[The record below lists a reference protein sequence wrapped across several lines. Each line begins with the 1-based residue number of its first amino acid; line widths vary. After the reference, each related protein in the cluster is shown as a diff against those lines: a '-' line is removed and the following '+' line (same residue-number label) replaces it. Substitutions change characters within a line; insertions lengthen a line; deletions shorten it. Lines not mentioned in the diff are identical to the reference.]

1 MPTYFYTAMNAEN
14 IRVTGKITVPN
25 VENLK
30 KVLIEKRQKLVSIY
44 ESPIKSV
51 WQWST
56 VSDRNILL
64 FTRYFASL
72 IKAGI
77 SAFKSINILY
87 KQEKNLRLKE
97 TLGVISHDVE
107 NGSALYEAF
116 SRFPGMFDKVYI
128 GLLRT
133 GEESGR
139 LYELLEKCSD
149 LIETRIVVKR
159 KIIAIVSYPAI
170 ILLLILI
177 LVFVIFMQIVPKFQT
192 LYGQMGLTLDALP
205 LITKVVI
212 GVADFIRTYFFYEL
226 GFIVLFAGVFFQIY
240 STKAGKLRIDRL
252 FVKIPIIKDII
263 IKYYIARFSRNLS
276 ILFESGFSII
286 IAFERSDEIVT
297 NLAVKE
303 NLIRVKKNIE
313 RGNTVSEAFASVTM
327 IPEISREMISIGEQT
342 ANFDKMLINI
352 AEFYEKDLDYVT
364 ETFMNWI
371 EPTIII
377 VLGFFVGTILLSIY
391 LPVFSLASNMKMNI

>member
-1 MPTYFYTAMNAEN
+1 MNIEN
-14 IRVTGKITVPN
+14 IRVTGKINAVN
-25 VENLK
+25 IEELK
-30 KVLIEKRQKLVSIY
+30 KFLSEKRQKLVSVY
-44 ESPIKSV
+44 ESPIKSI

-56 VSDRNILL
+56 ISDRNILL

-77 SAFKSINILY
+77 SAYKSINILY
-87 KQEKNLRLKE
+87 SQEKNMRFKE
-97 TLGVISHDVE
+97 TLGVISHDIE
-107 NGSALYEAF
+107 NGSTLYEAF
-116 SRFPGMFDKVYI
+116 SRFPGIFDKVYI

-159 KIIAIVSYPAI
+159 KIVSIASYPAI
-170 ILLLILI
+170 IFSLILI

-192 LYGQMGLTLDALP
+192 LYGQMGLSLDDLP

-212 GVADFIRTYFFYEL
+212 GIADFIRTYFFYEI
-226 GFIVLFAGVFFQIY
+226 GFVVLLAGIFMQIY
-240 STKAGKLRIDRL
+240 STKLGKLRIDRI

-263 IKYYIARFSRNLS
+263 IKYFIARFSRNLS

-303 NLIRVKKNIE
+303 NLIRVKRNLE
-313 RGNTVSEAFASVTM
+313 NGSTVSEAFSSVTM

-391 LPVFSLASNMKMNI
+391 LPVFSLASKMKMNV